1 MFDFPQAEVTLP
13 QCFFGTM
20 ENNNYLGI
28 ERKTVIVIMTTYKV
42 FEWITLLYF
51 QWLPYISKRNER
63 MDEVS
68 RERLV
73 LKWVKCD
80 FFNDPL
86 NCWRLTRT
94 NLGCF
99 KMRNEGRG
107 KHVQWVRLDRRERRG
122 EKQGGRR
129 KCNYPLRHSA
139 LCPSQ

>member
-51 QWLPYISKRNER
+51 QRLPYISKRNER

-86 NCWRLTRT
+86 NC
-94 NLGCF
+94 
-99 KMRNEGRG
+99 
-107 KHVQWVRLDRRERRG
+107 
-122 EKQGGRR
+122 
-129 KCNYPLRHSA
+129 
-139 LCPSQ
+139 